1 MAYSDAIRTANATME
16 GVATLIDGVH
26 TLTQNALIT
35 YQQATLNTLIN
46 ITSGA
51 GESDYT
57 SASLTVTL
65 ATGDVAE
72 IHGMIMCSAAG
83 TPVQIGMHLRR
94 DTTNL
99 GNRIDV
105 KTHRNDTAGYDHMLV
120 STYIDAPGAGTYT
133 YKIRWVVGSTTAY
146 SLGGKFTV
154 KVLQNT

>member
-16 GVATLIDGVH
+16 QVATLIDGVH
-26 TLTQNALIT
+26 TLTQNGLVV
-35 YQQATLNTLIN
+35 YGQVTLNTLIN

-57 SASLTVTL
+57 GASIAVTL
-65 ATGDVAE
+65 GSGDVAE
-72 IHGMIMCSAAG
+72 VTGAIMVSAAG

-99 GNRIDV
+99 GTRMDA
-105 KTHRNDTAGYDHMLV
+105 KTHRNDTAGYDHILFN
-120 STYIDAPGAGTYT
+120 TYIDAPGAGTYT
-133 YKIRWVVGSTTAY
+133 YKIRWVVSSTTAY